1 MQSTEEMADLKIL
14 SRLFGLGVFILVI
27 AVVAMTF
34 MLHEITAQQ
43 SPASIDI
50 WQQFETMLNGG

>member
-1 MQSTEEMADLKIL
+1 MQSTEEMADLQML
-14 SRLFGLGVFILVI
+14 ARLFGLGVFILVI

-34 MLHEITAQQ
+34 MLHEMEPHQ

-50 WQQFETMLNGG
+50 WQQFDRVLNGG